1 MAENNQQIRIE
12 FKPDDILHPYQ
23 RNKSQTYLVNKIRE
37 AVYNWREGNYPNT
50 TNTTK
55 RLLEFWFKEDHIV
68 DGKPFK
74 FWFAQREAIET
85 LIYVYEVLKK
95 RTIIDLAKDFG
106 EGALSRYDP
115 AIDKYPL
122 YCFKMATGSGKT
134 FVMAFAI
141 VWQYFNKKF
150 EKLHDYTDT
159 FVLIAPNVIV
169 YQRLERDFKEKEIF
183 RNIFRRWPF
192 IPPEWFLEFNLDV
205 VLRDDPVP
213 KKEKEVLF
221 LTNIQRLEERETKRK
236 RKEREIE
243 EIFELEPVNKTY
255 IYKEERMRE
264 VLEKYPG
271 ICILKDEAH
280 RIYNLEREWKKNL
293 LRLHESL
300 VAKHGEGFKME
311 LEFTA
316 TPKDEKGRYF
326 PWIISDFTLKE
337 AVQMGIVKYPL
348 KGILEHSEEFSSS
361 KISERFRRWID
372 ASIRRWQE
380 YNSKLKPLGKKS
392 VLFIQCPTNP
402 DADDVYYYLKKNF
415 PEIKENSILLI
426 HTDST
431 GEITKKDLEKAR
443 EEARKIDEEG
453 SEIEVIVST
462 MMLNEGWDVRSVN
475 IILGLRPYTAKRE
488 ILPEQVI
495 GRGLRKMFPEEN
507 PVPEKCINTLEIIGP
522 PGLLQVIEELEKE
535 EGIKIGEVAIEKEPI
550 PQFTIFIDQ
559 NKLDKD
565 IKVPFL
571 SPKYVRVE
579 LDLKPEDI
587 EGMKSLNL
595 LFENKVLEETIKYT
609 AVDLK
614 GIPIVKREWELPVP
628 KDISS
633 VISYYAQQ
641 IRTSLHIPKSFAE
654 FYPLVETYVRR
665 KLFNKELDL
674 ETKDEIE
681 KLKIIYNLARPEIA
695 EKLRSIFKDYFKNKL
710 YQPIEI
716 QSFHYKRVSEVI
728 PFIWTKLTLPAD
740 KCIFNVCPC
749 DNNLEVKFASFL
761 EKASDVVKFTKN
773 EGIGFFIEYIDYE
786 GFLRN
791 YKPDFIV
798 VLDDK
803 THYLVETKGLEDIN
817 VVLKDQRAKEWCED
831 ATRLTGINWKFYRL
845 NQVLFERNIGKAS
858 SFRDLIKLMES

>member
-12 FKPDDILHPYQ
+12 FKPDDVLYPYQ
-23 RNKSQTYLVNKIRE
+23 RNKSQTYLVNKLRE
-37 AVYNWREGNYPNT
+37 AVYNWRESNYPNT
-50 TNTTK
+50 TKTTK
-55 RLLEFWFKEDHIV
+55 KLLEFWFKEDHII

-85 LIYVYEVLKK
+85 FIYVYEVLKK
-95 RTIIDLAKDFG
+95 RTIIDLARDFG
-106 EGALSRYDP
+106 KGALLKYDP
-115 AIDKYPL
+115 SIDKYPL

-150 EKLHDYTDT
+150 EKLQDYTDT
-159 FVLIAPNVIV
+159 FLLIAPNVIV
-169 YQRLERDFKEKEIF
+169 YQRLERDFKEGEIF
-183 RNIFRRWPF
+183 KKWPF
-192 IPPEWFLEFNLDV
+192 IPPEWLLEFNLDV
-205 VLRDDPVP
+205 VLRDNPVP

-221 LTNIQRLEERETKRK
+221 LTNIQRLEEKETKRK

-243 EIFELEPVNKTY
+243 DIFELEPVNKSY

-293 LRLHESL
+293 LKLHESL
-300 VAKHGEGFKME
+300 VAEHGEGLKME

-316 TPKDEKGRYF
+316 TPKDDKGRYF

-348 KGILEHSEEFSSS
+348 KGVLEHPEEFSSL

-392 VLFIQCPTNP
+392 VLFIQCPTNEG
-402 DADDVYYYLKKNF
+402 ADDVYYYLKENF

-426 HTDST
+426 HTETT
-431 GEITKKDLEKAR
+431 GEISKKDLEKAR
-443 EEARKIDEEG
+443 EEAKKIDEEG

-475 IILGLRPYTAKRE
+475 IILGLRPYTTRRE

-522 PGLLQVIEELEKE
+522 SGLLQVVEELEKE

-550 PQFTIFIDQ
+550 PQFTIFVDQ

-571 SPKYVRVE
+571 SQKYVHVK
-579 LDLKPEDI
+579 LDLELEDI
-587 EGMKSLNL
+587 KEIKSLNL
-595 LFENKVLEETIKYT
+595 LFEDKVLEETIKYT

-614 GIPIVKREWELPVP
+614 GTPIVKREWDLPVP
-628 KDISS
+628 REINS

-654 FYPLVETYVRR
+654 FYPLVEAYIKK
-665 KLFNKELDL
+665 KLFNRELDL
-674 ETKDEIE
+674 ETEDEVE
-681 KLKIIYNLARPEIA
+681 KLKIIYNLTRPEIA

-710 YQPIEI
+710 YQLIEV
-716 QSFHYKRVSEVI
+716 QSFHYKKFSEVV

-749 DNNLEVKFASFL
+749 DNNLEVNFASFL
-761 EKASDVVKFTKN
+761 EKAPDVVKFTKN

-791 YKPDFIV
+791 YKPDFMV
-798 VLDDK
+798 VLDDE
-803 THYLVETKGLEDIN
+803 THYLIETKGLEDIN
-817 VVLKDQRAKEWCED
+817 VARKDQRAKEWCGD
-831 ATRLTGINWKFYRL
+831 ATRLTGIEWKFYRL
-845 NQVLFERNIGKAS
+845 NQDLFNRNIGKIL

>member
-12 FKPDDILHPYQ
+12 FNPDNILHPYQ
-23 RNKSQTYLVNKIRE
+23 RNKSQTYLVNKLRE
-37 AVYNWREGNYPNT
+37 AVYNWRESNYPNT
-50 TNTTK
+50 TKTTK

-68 DGKPFK
+68 DEKPFK

-106 EGALSRYDP
+106 EGALLKYDP
-115 AIDKYPL
+115 SIDKYPL

-150 EKLHDYTDT
+150 EKLQDYTDT
-159 FVLIAPNVIV
+159 FLLVAPNVIV
-169 YQRLERDFKEKEIF
+169 YQRLERDFKEGEIF
-183 RNIFRRWPF
+183 RKWPF
-192 IPPEWFLEFNLDV
+192 IPPEWLLEFNLDV
-205 VLRDDPVP
+205 VLRDDPIP

-243 EIFELEPVNKTY
+243 EIFELEPVSRSY
-255 IYKEERMRE
+255 IYKEEKIRE

-280 RIYNLEREWKKNL
+280 RIYNIEKEWKKTL

-300 VAKHGEGFKME
+300 VAKYGEGFKME

-348 KGILEHSEEFSSS
+348 KGLLEHPEEFSSS

-392 VLFIQCPTNP
+392 VLFIQCPTNK
-402 DADDVYYYLKKNF
+402 DADDVYYYLKENF
-415 PEIKENSILLI
+415 PEIKENSLLLI

-431 GEITKKDLEKAR
+431 GEITKTDLEKAR
-443 EEARKIDEEG
+443 EEAKKIDEEG

-550 PQFTIFIDQ
+550 PQFTIFVDQ

-565 IKVPFL
+565 IKVPF
-571 SPKYVRVE
+571 
-579 LDLKPEDI
+579 
-587 EGMKSLNL
+587 
-595 LFENKVLEETIKYT
+595 
-609 AVDLK
+609 
-614 GIPIVKREWELPVP
+614 
-628 KDISS
+628 
-633 VISYYAQQ
+633 
-641 IRTSLHIPKSFAE
+641 
-654 FYPLVETYVRR
+654 
-665 KLFNKELDL
+665 
-674 ETKDEIE
+674 
-681 KLKIIYNLARPEIA
+681 
-695 EKLRSIFKDYFKNKL
+695 
-710 YQPIEI
+710 
-716 QSFHYKRVSEVI
+716 
-728 PFIWTKLTLPAD
+728 
-740 KCIFNVCPC
+740 
-749 DNNLEVKFASFL
+749 
-761 EKASDVVKFTKN
+761 
-773 EGIGFFIEYIDYE
+773 
-786 GFLRN
+786 
-791 YKPDFIV
+791 
-798 VLDDK
+798 
-803 THYLVETKGLEDIN
+803 
-817 VVLKDQRAKEWCED
+817 
-831 ATRLTGINWKFYRL
+831 
-845 NQVLFERNIGKAS
+845 
-858 SFRDLIKLMES
+858 

>member
-23 RNKSQTYLVNKIRE
+23 RNKSQTYLVNKLRE
-37 AVYNWREGNYPNT
+37 AVYNWRESNYPNT

-55 RLLEFWFKEDHIV
+55 KLLEFWFEEDHII

-95 RTIIDLAKDFG
+95 RTIIDLARDFG
-106 EGALSRYDP
+106 EGALPRYDP

-150 EKLHDYTDT
+150 EKLQDYTDT
-159 FVLIAPNVIV
+159 FLLVAPNVIV
-169 YQRLERDFKEKEIF
+169 YQRLERDFKEGEIF
-183 RNIFRRWPF
+183 RKWPF
-192 IPPEWFLEFNLDV
+192 IPPEWLLEFNLDV

-243 EIFELEPVNKTY
+243 EIFELEPVNRSY
-255 IYKEERMRE
+255 IYKEERIRE

-293 LRLHESL
+293 LKLHESL

-316 TPKDEKGRYF
+316 TPKDDEGRYF

-348 KGILEHSEEFSSS
+348 KGVLEHPEEFSSS

-380 YNSKLKPLGKKS
+380 YNSKLKPVGKKS
-392 VLFIQCPTNP
+392 VLFIQCPTNK
-402 DADDVYYYLKKNF
+402 DADDVYYYLKDNF

-426 HTDST
+426 HTETT
-431 GEITKKDLEKAR
+431 GEISKKDLEKAR
-443 EEARKIDEEG
+443 EEAKKIDEEG

-475 IILGLRPYTAKRE
+475 IILGLRPYTARRE

-522 PGLLQVIEELEKE
+522 PGLLQVIKELEEE

-550 PQFTIFIDQ
+550 PQFTIFVDQ

-571 SPKYVRVE
+571 SQKYVRVD

-587 EGMKSLNL
+587 EEMKSLNL
-595 LFENKVLEETIKYT
+595 LFEDKVLEETIKYT

-614 GIPIVKREWELPVP
+614 GTPIVKREWELPVP
-628 KDISS
+628 KDINS
-633 VISYYAQQ
+633 VISYYAKQ

-654 FYPLVETYVRR
+654 FYPLVEAYIRK
-665 KLFNKELDL
+665 KLFNRELDL
-674 ETKDEIE
+674 ETEDEVE
-681 KLKIIYNLARPEIA
+681 KLKIIYNLSRPEIA
-695 EKLRSIFKDYFKNKL
+695 EKLRSIFKDYLKNKL
-710 YQPIEI
+710 YQPIEV
-716 QSFHYKRVSEVI
+716 QNFHYKKFSEVV

-749 DNNLEVKFASFL
+749 DNNLEVNFASFL
-761 EKASDVVKFTKN
+761 EKAPDVVRFTKN

-798 VLDDK
+798 VLDDE
-803 THYLVETKGLEDIN
+803 THYLIETKGLEDVN
-817 VVLKDQRAKEWCED
+817 VVRKDQRAKEWCKD
-831 ATRLTGINWKFYRL
+831 ATRLTDMEWKFFRL
-845 NQVLFERNIGKAS
+845 NQDLFNRNIGKIF
-858 SFRDLIKLMES
+858 SFKDLIKLMES